1 MSKKGK
7 IRKFYKNNRIYC
19 ILMMVS
25 FVCIMLLGASVVVY
39 FIHQA
44 ASDSYGIRLDNLKE
58 DEVKKDV
65 DAITEWYKNKEG
77 VSNANIRVQGKII
90 YISFE
95 VDTNVTNEA
104 IEAIATGSLEA
115 VGDYSKEN
123 CDLQFIANRKDKASY
138 FGSRAAGKTTIS
150 WAKYNLNN
158 TTEKA
163 A

>member
-1 MSKKGK
+1 MSKKGRLK
-7 IRKFYKNNRIYC
+7 KFYKNNRIYC

-25 FVCIMLLGASVVVY
+25 FVCILLLGASVVVY

-65 DAITEWYKNKEG
+65 DALTEWFKGKQE
-77 VSNANIRVQGKII
+77 VSNISVRSQGKIV

-95 VDTNVTNEA
+95 VDTNMTNET
-104 IEAIATGSLEA
+104 IEGLATGSIEA
-115 VGDYSKEN
+115 VSDYTKEN
-123 CDLQFIANRKDKASY
+123 CDLQYIINRKDKASY
-138 FGSRAAGKTTIS
+138 FGAKGAGKTTIS
-150 WAKYNLNN
+150 WAKYNLNQ